1 MSKLRIFYIFS
12 LVILGVLVAVTVF
25 HPTASG
31 ATYSQVQGEQL
42 LEKDDQWIIEFH
54 ILNNEGQDT
63 NYKIN
68 VLADGDNLSTDAITI
83 RSGRVFKYIVHIYKD
98 NLDKGE
104 VSLVIYKGNETTPF
118 EYITYYLK

>member
-25 HPTASG
+25 HPTAGG

-63 NYKIN
+63 NYTIN
-68 VLADGDNLSTDAITI
+68 ALVDGDLCTDTI
-83 RSGRVFKYIVHIYKD
+83 PIKSGRVFKYILHIYK
-98 NLDKGE
+98 NKLDEGK
-104 VSLVIYKGNETTPF
+104 VSLAIHKEGEETPF
-118 EYITYYLK
+118 EQTNYYLK